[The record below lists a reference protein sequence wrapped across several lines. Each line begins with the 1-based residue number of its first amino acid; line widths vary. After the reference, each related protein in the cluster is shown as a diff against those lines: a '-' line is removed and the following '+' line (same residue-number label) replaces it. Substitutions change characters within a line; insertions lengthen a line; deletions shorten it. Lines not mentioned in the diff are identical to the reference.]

1 MYQSEVTAIFDQWTE
16 EKPEQFINFIVEY
29 LAEDL
34 YWLNE
39 NISKV
44 DREVFL
50 KIAARLEQEK

>member
-1 MYQSEVTAIFDQWTE
+1 MYQSEVTAIFDQLSE
-16 EKPEQFINFIVEY
+16 EKPKQFINFIVEY

-34 YWLNE
+34 YWLND

>member
-1 MYQSEVTAIFDQWTE
+1 MYQSELTAIFDQWSE
-16 EKPEQFINFIVEY
+16 EKPKQFINFIVEY

-34 YWLNE
+34 YWLND

-44 DREVFL
+44 DRKVFL

>member
-1 MYQSEVTAIFDQWTE
+1 MYRSEVTSIFDQWSE
-16 EKPEQFINFIVEY
+16 EKPKQFINFIVEY

-34 YWLNE
+34 YWLND